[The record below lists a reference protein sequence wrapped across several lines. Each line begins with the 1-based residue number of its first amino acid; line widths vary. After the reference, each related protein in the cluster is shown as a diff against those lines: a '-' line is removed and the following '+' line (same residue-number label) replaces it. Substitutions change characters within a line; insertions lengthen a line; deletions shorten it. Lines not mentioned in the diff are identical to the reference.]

1 MQQRSMCAY
10 CTEENRLCEREEGTA
25 PPFCPM
31 LRFGASLD
39 ESASEYDKDEVLRIS
54 RMASIQEGQ
63 GYGEP
68 VREGGRPRPIKT
80 RVEEIRELALKLE
93 CRRVGVAFCTGLR
106 REAALCCRA
115 LESVGL
121 EVVSVSCKVG
131 CRPKESIGLKDAQK
145 IRPGRFESMC
155 NPVGQAEVLNEEGT
169 ELNVVVGL
177 CVGHDALFFRYS
189 RAPVTVLV
197 AKDRVTGHNPAA
209 ALYNLPSYYSS
220 LLDAGG
226 N

>member
-1 MQQRSMCAY
+1 MPDASMCAY
-10 CTEENRLCEREEGTA
+10 CREESRLCESDTGTA

-31 LRFGASLD
+31 LRFGASLQ
-39 ESASEYDKDEVLRIS
+39 ESAIEYDREDVLRIS
-54 RMASIQEGQ
+54 RMASIQEGE

-68 VREGGRPRPIKT
+68 AKAGGRPRPVKT

-93 CRRVGVAFCTGLR
+93 CGRVGVAFCTGLR

-115 LESVGL
+115 LEAVDL

-131 CRPKESIGLKDAQK
+131 RRPKELLGLRDDQK
-145 IRPGRFESMC
+145 IRPGRFEAMC
-155 NPVGQAEVLNEEGT
+155 NPIGQAEVLNAENT

-177 CVGHDALFFRYS
+177 CVGHDSLFFRYS

-209 ALYNLPSYYSS
+209 ALYNLPGYYSS
-220 LLDAGG
+220 LLDVGG
-226 N
+226 D